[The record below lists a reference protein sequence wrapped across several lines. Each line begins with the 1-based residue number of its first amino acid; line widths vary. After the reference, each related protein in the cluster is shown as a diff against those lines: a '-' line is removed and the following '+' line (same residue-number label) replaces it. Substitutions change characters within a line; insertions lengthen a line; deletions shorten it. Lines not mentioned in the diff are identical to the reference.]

1 MLASPPKRRRS
12 NSSSAIPVSASN
24 TTQSQPQPPLSPDK
38 PSHRASFRSPTRSS
52 LARSHP
58 DVLRNVLGRS
68 PAKVAQPRPVSR
80 GRESSGIS
88 GIRSSIPLRPSLAAR
103 ETGETGSLVGGSR
116 RGSSVPDFVAPP
128 RRTSE
133 RGRASFSPGLAP
145 EGRAGAIMAD
155 ARDDGI
161 LRLRFG
167 AGRAVG
173 GPDDNAHDARSS
185 SSSSSEQENGEPELP
200 PTPTEL
206 GRERARN
213 RQKGLLSSSPS
224 WRQEKKRK
232 RRLRDGLKP
241 SPLKP
246 KEGEDAG
253 DEQNNVFE
261 PTRDSRLD
269 EGIPREIQEKQ
280 KLRDALAAQL
290 ALLKEDITQLED
302 AAQQY
307 ERPDEY
313 PEPNE
318 EAINNLIELLTT
330 SNPSCAPPPPPPP
343 APPTISS
350 LLSFLLPFS
359 SDRFIPQIDTAPPP
373 SPPPENPFA
382 LEQPADLT
390 PYLTVFAALSLT
402 AHTSTS
408 SSLTQTH
415 TLRFTPPP
423 PFPSHLFQIP
433 ISFQTDPEKQAVLSI
448 SIPPQTPFKPATD
461 KEQTHNV
468 PPPLHTWLANRL
480 SNPLLNRDISSLC
493 WGISRYWEADIAR
506 AKLWVRL
513 EELRLR
519 ITSQHQQPQKTD
531 QSKDGKYTPRTL
543 LPHLGRTSLLF
554 SISTNTN
561 TNPNPATSE
570 SVELLITCPL
580 VLDLWTSEPHFA
592 PDVSVH
598 VSDGVRGPAKKV
610 EREAKR
616 VFGGFLIGGFGKG
629 GGNGDGNG
637 DVPIDADPEVLV
649 RAVEG
654 VVGVVFGEG

>member
-12 NSSSAIPVSASN
+12 NSSSAIPISASN
-24 TTQSQPQPPLSPDK
+24 TSQSRPQPPLSPDK

-88 GIRSSIPLRPSLAAR
+88 GIRGSIPLRPSLAAR
-103 ETGETGSLVGGSR
+103 ETGETSPLPGGSR
-116 RGSSVPDFVAPP
+116 RGSSVPVFVAPP

-145 EGRAGAIMAD
+145 EGRAGAGIAD
-155 ARDDGI
+155 TRDDGVSR
-161 LRLRFG
+161 LRLG
-167 AGRAVG
+167 AGRGAG
-173 GPDDNAHDARSS
+173 RPDDDAR

-206 GRERARN
+206 GRERAPN
-213 RQKGLLSSSPS
+213 RQRGLLSSSPS

-232 RRLRDGLKP
+232 QRLRDGLKP

-253 DEQNNVFE
+253 NEQDIE
-261 PTRDSRLD
+261 PTRARLD
-269 EGIPREIQEKQ
+269 EEIPPEKQEKQ

-290 ALLKEDITQLED
+290 ALLKEDIAQLED
-302 AAQQY
+302 AAQRY

-350 LLSFLLPFS
+350 LLSFLLPFA

-382 LEQPADLT
+382 LEQPADLM
-390 PYLTVFAALSLT
+390 PYLTLFAPLSLT

-415 TLRFTPPP
+415 TLTFTPPP

-433 ISFQTDPEKQAVLSI
+433 ITFQTDPEKQAVLSI
-448 SIPPQTPFKPATD
+448 SIPPQLKPTTD
-461 KEQTHNV
+461 KEQTHTI
-468 PPPLHTWLANRL
+468 PPPLHTWLTTRL
-480 SNPLLNRDISSLC
+480 SNPLLNHDISSLC

-513 EELRLR
+513 EELRSR
-519 ITSQHQQPQKTD
+519 ITPSQHPQPPKKD
-531 QSKDGKYTPRTL
+531 QSKDGKYTPRAL

-554 SISTNTN
+554 STNTN
-561 TNPNPATSE
+561 TTTNTNPVASSG
-570 SVELLITCPL
+570 SVDLLITYPL

-592 PDVSVH
+592 PDVSVR
-598 VSDGVRGPAKKV
+598 VSDGAARKV

-616 VFGGFLIGGFGKG
+616 VFGGFLIGGVGKG
-629 GGNGDGNG
+629 GGNGNGSGNG
-637 DVPIDADPEVLV
+637 NVDVPVDADPEVLV